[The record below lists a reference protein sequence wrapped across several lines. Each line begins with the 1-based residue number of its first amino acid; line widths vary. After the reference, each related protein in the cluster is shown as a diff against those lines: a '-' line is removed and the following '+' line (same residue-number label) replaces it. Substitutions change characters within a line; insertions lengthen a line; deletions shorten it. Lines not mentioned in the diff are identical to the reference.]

1 MMADSYSQSYSL
13 AGTGTARAAGAAEQP
28 ASNFGAVLATASS
41 SSQPAASAVWT
52 VQPVPVLRVGPLPTQ
67 LVRYARVRRGW
78 RHIRHQQGSPTAA
91 VGPSKARRPFKY
103 THPS

>member
-41 SSQPAASAVWT
+41 SSQPAASAAGPASHP
-52 VQPVPVLRVGPLPTQ
+52 VQLYYIQ
-67 LVRYARVRRGW
+67 
-78 RHIRHQQGSPTAA
+78 
-91 VGPSKARRPFKY
+91 
-103 THPS
+103 